1 MNHYPV
7 WPRTHSEIPRKGNH
21 LLPSASSVL
30 RFQACTIREGSPS
43 QSVQG
48 MPNFQHE
55 ENLLPWKE
63 KQVGKAEEA
72 DRNQAV
78 AASSKHPFFV
88 CFVFCFV
95 LAGMGFLRRK
105 LWSLC

>member
-1 MNHYPV
+1 MNYYPV
-7 WPRTHSEIPRKGNH
+7 WPRTHSEIPRKGSH

-30 RFQACTIREGSPS
+30 RYQASAIREGRPS

-55 ENLLPWKE
+55 GNLLPWKG

-72 DRNQAV
+72 ERNQAV
-78 AASSKHPFFV
+78 AASSKDPFFV
-88 CFVFCFV
+88 CFVFCFA
-95 LAGMGFLRRK
+95 LAEMGF
-105 LWSLC
+105 